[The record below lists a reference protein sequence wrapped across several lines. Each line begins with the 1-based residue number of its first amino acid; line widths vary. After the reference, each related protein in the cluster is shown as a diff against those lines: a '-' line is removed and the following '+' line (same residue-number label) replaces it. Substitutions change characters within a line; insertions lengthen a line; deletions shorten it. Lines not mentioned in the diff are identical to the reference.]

1 MSPRHSF
8 VRLIASDLDGTFL
21 RDDKTISGRTI
32 GAVQAA
38 KAAGIAVIAAT
49 GRQAQQLPD
58 EIADSGVRHV
68 VASNGAIGFDLF
80 EDRVLFQDL
89 LAPAAATAIVTYLRA
104 RLPDVRFSAVR
115 DFGARHAAEPGYLDL
130 LAEVE
135 RVHRWWRIDT
145 EPLADVLSEPTLKL
159 TVRHPTL
166 NADELLVVLAESGL
180 DGFHATTSGAPF
192 LEIAGAGVTKA
203 SGVAQLCR
211 MLDVDASE
219 VLAAG
224 DAKNDIE
231 LLTWAGVG
239 VAMGNAVPEAQ
250 AVADWVT
257 ASNADDGLALAI
269 ETVLIARTRTE
280 PALRTTPEPDEGIPE
295 PDEGIPEPHGTTPE
309 PHGTTPEPHGTTP
322 EPDEG
327 PLGRPTEH

>member
-1 MSPRHSF
+1 MSSHTF
-8 VRLIASDLDGTFL
+8 VRLIASDLDGTLL

-38 KAAGIAVIAAT
+38 TAAGIAVIAAT

-58 EIADSGVRHV
+58 EIACSGVRHV
-68 VASNGAIGFDLF
+68 VASNGAIGFDLVA
-80 EDRVLFQDL
+80 DRILFQDL
-89 LAPAAATAIVTYLRA
+89 LTASAATAIVSYLKR

-130 LAEVE
+130 MSETE
-135 RVHRWWRIDT
+135 RVPAWWRIDT
-145 EPLADVLSEPTLKL
+145 EPLADVLAEPTLKL
-159 TVRHPTL
+159 TVRHPSLT
-166 NADELLVVLAESGL
+166 ADELLAVLAESGL

-211 MLDVDASE
+211 LLEVDASE

-231 LLTWAGVG
+231 LITWAGVG

-257 ASNADDGLALAI
+257 ASNQDDGLALAI
-269 ETVLIARTRTE
+269 EAVLA
-280 PALRTTPEPDEGIPE
+280 
-295 PDEGIPEPHGTTPE
+295 
-309 PHGTTPEPHGTTP
+309 
-322 EPDEG
+322 
-327 PLGRPTEH
+327 GRDPVGASAT